1 MGRLEDAQELVKTD
15 QPGAEAIYKD
25 IVSTP
30 PGMNDD
36 DLRNYELALMDLGG
50 LYRDSRF
57 VVSLPA
63 GMEGMGIWN
72 WG

>member
-1 MGRLEDAQELVKTD
+1 MGRLEDAQELAKTD
-15 QPGAEAIYKD
+15 QSGAEVIYKD

-50 LYRDSRF
+50 LYRDSRS
-57 VVSLPA
+57 VVS
-63 GMEGMGIWN
+63 GVWRWRGWRIRN

>member
-1 MGRLEDAQELVKTD
+1 MGRLEDAQELAKTN
-15 QPGAEAIYKD
+15 QPAAEAIYQE

-57 VVSLPA
+57 VVSLPV
-63 GMEGMGIWN
+63 GMEGMGD
-72 WG
+72 

>member
-15 QPGAEAIYKD
+15 QLRAEAIYKD

-57 VVSLPA
+57 VVSL
-63 GMEGMGIWN
+63 
-72 WG
+72 

>member
-1 MGRLEDAQELVKTD
+1 MGRLEDARELAKTD
-15 QPGAEAIYKD
+15 QLRAEAIYQD

-30 PGMNDD
+30 PGMDDD

-57 VVSLPA
+57 VVSLRA
-63 GMEGMGIWN
+63 GMED
-72 WG
+72 